1 MKVTV
6 ELSGGMEILFQNQ
19 KSLVIT
25 PTLPTLTS
33 LLASLEEVCS
43 KPELLLDNDRVKP
56 GILVLINDVDSELVG
71 ESLNDGDVVVLISTL
86 HGG

>member
-33 LLASLEEVCS
+33 LLASLEEV
-43 KPELLLDNDRVKP
+43 LLDNDRVKP